1 MLHDKEKMR
10 RDASGM
16 YDSMLPE
23 QLTSEDVVHSDTQG
37 RMFQARKLLLGE
49 VARMGRPPPS
59 REEVVDGRYGH

>member
-1 MLHDKEKMR
+1 
-10 RDASGM
+10 M